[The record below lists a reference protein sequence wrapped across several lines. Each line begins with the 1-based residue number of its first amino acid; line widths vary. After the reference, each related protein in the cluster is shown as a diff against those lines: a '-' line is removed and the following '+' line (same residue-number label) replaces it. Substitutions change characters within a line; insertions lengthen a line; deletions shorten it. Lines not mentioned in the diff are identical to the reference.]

1 MRRALLAIT
10 VALVVGGVI
19 AAASVDDGSA
29 RSLTAPLPA
38 QRERALEPAARVAG
52 CRVRTHRNEGRG
64 HTDDRV
70 PYRTNPPT
78 SGDHDPQ
85 AAMDGVYAPGNPP
98 DVEQSVHALEHGR
111 ILVQYRRGVTS
122 RRITQ
127 FETLVDEPVK
137 GSDGYHTLL
146 FRNQTRMRPAVAAT
160 AWRRS
165 LTCPRMND
173 RVFDAI
179 RAFRRAYVDKG
190 PEFIP

>member
-1 MRRALLAIT
+1 MRRALVAIA
-10 VALVVGGVI
+10 VALVGGVI

-29 RSLTAPLPA
+29 RSLDAPLPA
-38 QRERALEPAARVAG
+38 QRERALEPAARAAG
-52 CRVRTHRNEGRG
+52 CRVRTHRDEGRG
-64 HTDDRV
+64 HTKDRV
-70 PYRTNPPT
+70 RYRTNPPT

-85 AAMDGVYAPGNPP
+85 VALEGIFDPGHPP

-111 ILVQYRRGVTS
+111 ILVQYRRGITS
-122 RRITQ
+122 RRVAQ
-127 FETLVDEPVK
+127 LETLVDESVK

-146 FRNQTRMRPAVAAT
+146 FRNQTRMPAAVAAT

-179 RAFRRAYVDKG
+179 RAFRRAYVDTG